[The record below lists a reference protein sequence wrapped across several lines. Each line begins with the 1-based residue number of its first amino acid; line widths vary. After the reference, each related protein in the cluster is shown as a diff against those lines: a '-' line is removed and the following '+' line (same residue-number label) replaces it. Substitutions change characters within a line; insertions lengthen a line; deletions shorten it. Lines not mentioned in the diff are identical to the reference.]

1 MNNVNNMY
9 YENYYNVN
17 DATDIEEDKLIQK
30 NLTSVQEGFKR
41 GNIFT
46 NIYWPYKKQTYN
58 FVPKNERQ
66 KLLLEIMKNGFY
78 AHELN
83 LYLDNFPN
91 DKERINLYN
100 QYDKKTS
107 DLIKEYNNKFEPLT
121 LTGNELKEVPW
132 LGKIV
137 HGHGKEC
144 KICGLMK
151 RNCNFLSIL
160 KRKI

>member
-30 NLTSVQEGFKR
+30 NLTSVQEGFRR

-100 QYDKKTS
+100 
-107 DLIKEYNNKFEPLT
+107 
-121 LTGNELKEVPW
+121 
-132 LGKIV
+132 
-137 HGHGKEC
+137 H
-144 KICGLMK
+144 
-151 RNCNFLSIL
+151 
-160 KRKI
+160 

>member
-121 LTGNELKEVPW
+121 LTGNELWAGGDKTGV
-132 LGKIV
+132 KYV
-137 HGHGKEC
+137 
-144 KICGLMK
+144 GL
-151 RNCNFLSIL
+151 
-160 KRKI
+160 

>member
-1 MNNVNNMY
+1 MCLLLSSLNPLQKPIPLFTY
-9 YENYYNVN
+9 IILCYENYYNVN

-132 LGKIV
+132 AWEDSPWPWEGV
-137 HGHGKEC
+137 
-144 KICGLMK
+144 
-151 RNCNFLSIL
+151 
-160 KRKI
+160 

>member
-132 LGKIV
+132 AWEDSPWPWEGA
-137 HGHGKEC
+137 
-144 KICGLMK
+144 
-151 RNCNFLSIL
+151 
-160 KRKI
+160 

>member
-1 MNNVNNMY
+1 MNNVNNIY

-107 DLIKEYNNKFEPLT
+107 DVIKEYNNKFEPLT

-132 LGKIV
+132 AWEDSPWPWEGV
-137 HGHGKEC
+137 
-144 KICGLMK
+144 
-151 RNCNFLSIL
+151 
-160 KRKI
+160 